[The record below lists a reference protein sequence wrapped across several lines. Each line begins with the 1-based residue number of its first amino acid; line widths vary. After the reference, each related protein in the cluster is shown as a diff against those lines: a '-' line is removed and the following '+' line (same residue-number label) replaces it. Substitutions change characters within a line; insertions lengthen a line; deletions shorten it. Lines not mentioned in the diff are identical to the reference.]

1 MVVESPA
8 KAKTINKYLGKDFKV
23 LASMGHVRDLPK
35 NKLGVDVTAGFVPF
49 ANDVPVMVGAGARI
63 ARIHEVWGRFGY
75 MTTGD
80 DVRVAFGVAG
90 YRLALRPDKLVRP
103 LFGAMFAGLPATCT
117 HDAEGR
123 PSCTGAPLFI
133 FAATAG
139 VRVEPV
145 PWLGVSSVLSLGT
158 YTYPNPFGMVE
169 LGVSFAWPLR

>member
-1 MVVESPA
+1 MASVAGFLSAVARDAGAQAAPA
-8 KAKTINKYLGKDFKV
+8 EAVPVAPAWSEALF
-23 LASMGHVRDLPK
+23 L
-35 NKLGVDVTAGFVPF
+35 DVTAGFVPF

-158 YTYPNPFGMVE
+158 DTYPNPFGMVE